1 MNGAERSPETF
12 NTLTKG
18 VDAVGSHRMYD
29 LYRRLVR
36 PVAIAL
42 GGQPW
47 LPKLNNQIVGLD
59 RCLQRATRGKVSMVN
74 LAGLDG
80 VTLTVRGVKSGI
92 PRTTPLLCVVHDGG
106 WLVAGSNWGAPKPP
120 AWVGNLSA
128 AETASVEFRGVRTD
142 VTPREQ
148 VGEDRARVWP
158 VMVRT
163 WPNYEKYAARTGRE
177 IRVFFLDPS

>member
-1 MNGAERSPETF
+1 
-12 NTLTKG
+12 
-18 VDAVGSHRMYD
+18 MYD

-36 PVAIAL
+36 PIAILL

-47 LPKLNNQIVGLD
+47 LPKLNTQIVAID
-59 RCLQRATRGKVSMVN
+59 RLLQKAMRGKVSLVN
-74 LAGLDG
+74 LAGLQG
-80 VTLTVRGVKSGI
+80 LMLSVRGAKSGI
-92 PRTTPLLCVVHDGG
+92 ERTTPLLCVPHEGG

-120 AWVGNLSA
+120 AWVANLSA
-128 AETASVEFRGVRTD
+128 ADTASVQFHGVRHA

-148 VGEDRARVWP
+148 IGDDKARVWQ

-163 WPNYEKYAARTGRE
+163 WPNYDKYAARTGRE